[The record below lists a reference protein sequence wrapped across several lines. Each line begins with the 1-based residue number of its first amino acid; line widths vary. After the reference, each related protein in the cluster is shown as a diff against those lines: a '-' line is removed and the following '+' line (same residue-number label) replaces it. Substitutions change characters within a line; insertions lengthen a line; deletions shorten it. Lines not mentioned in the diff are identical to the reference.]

1 VQLVVFR
8 GLDMKRDLDAA
19 VPRASR
25 HPLWVSFRRI
35 FIRLQFDFGIVDNV
49 R

>member
-1 VQLVVFR
+1 MQLVVFR

-25 HPLWVSFRRI
+25 HPLWVSRRI